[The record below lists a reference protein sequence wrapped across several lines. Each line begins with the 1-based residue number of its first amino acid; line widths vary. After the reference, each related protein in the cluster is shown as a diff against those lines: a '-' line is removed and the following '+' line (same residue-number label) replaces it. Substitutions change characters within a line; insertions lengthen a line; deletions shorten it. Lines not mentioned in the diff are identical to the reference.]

1 MARRSARKCSGNWD
15 EEVKTLKG
23 LHYYNGRSSDVFERF
38 SRVTFLTI
46 HMLTAIIVAAGS
58 SQRMGVDKLFALL
71 GGKPVIAHTL
81 NAFERTDCVDEII
94 LVGRAERLPE
104 LQELVRRAGSKKV
117 RHVVAGGQHRQ
128 DSVRAG
134 LNLLASGARYV
145 AVHDAARPFIT
156 AEQIGRVFELARQH
170 RAAALAEPITDTLKR
185 ADENRFV
192 SGGVDRERLYA
203 MQTPQV
209 FSRDL
214 LVDAYAAV
222 AANKL
227 SITDEVSAVEH
238 LGAKVLLVPN
248 DQFNLK
254 ITFPR
259 DLLLAE
265 SFLSQRLSL

>member
-1 MARRSARKCSGNWD
+1 
-15 EEVKTLKG
+15 
-23 LHYYNGRSSDVFERF
+23 
-38 SRVTFLTI
+38 
-46 HMLTAIIVAAGS
+46 MLTAIIVAAGS
-58 SQRMGVDKLFALL
+58 SRRMGFDKLFALL

-81 NAFERTDCVDEII
+81 NAFERADCVDEII
-94 LVGRAERLPE
+94 LVGRVERLPE
-104 LQELVRRAGSKKV
+104 LQEFVRCAGLRKV

-134 LNLLASGARYV
+134 LNLLAPGVRYV
-145 AVHDAARPFIT
+145 AVHDAARPLIT
-156 AEQIGRVFELARQH
+156 AEQIGRVLELARQH
-170 RAAALAEPITDTLKR
+170 GAASLAEPITDTLKR

-192 SGGVDRERLYA
+192 SVGIDREGLYA
-203 MQTPQV
+203 MQTPQI

-227 SITDEVSAVEH
+227 SVTDEVSAVEY

-265 SFLSQRLSL
+265 SFLSQRPSL

>member
-1 MARRSARKCSGNWD
+1 
-15 EEVKTLKG
+15 
-23 LHYYNGRSSDVFERF
+23 
-38 SRVTFLTI
+38 
-46 HMLTAIIVAAGS
+46 MLTVIIVAAGS
-58 SQRMGVDKLFALL
+58 SRRMGFDKLFALL

-81 NAFERTDCVDEII
+81 NAFERADCVDEII

-104 LQELVRRAGSKKV
+104 LQEFVWRAESRKV

-134 LNLLASGARYV
+134 LKFLAPGARYV

-156 AEQIGRVFELARQH
+156 AEQIGRVLELARQH
-170 RAAALAEPITDTLKR
+170 GAAAFAEPITDTLKR
-185 ADENRFV
+185 ADENGFV
-192 SGGVDRERLYA
+192 SVGIDREGLYG
-203 MQTPQV
+203 MQTPQI

-227 SITDEVSAVEH
+227 SITDEVSAVKH

-265 SFLSQRLSL
+265 FFLSQRPSS